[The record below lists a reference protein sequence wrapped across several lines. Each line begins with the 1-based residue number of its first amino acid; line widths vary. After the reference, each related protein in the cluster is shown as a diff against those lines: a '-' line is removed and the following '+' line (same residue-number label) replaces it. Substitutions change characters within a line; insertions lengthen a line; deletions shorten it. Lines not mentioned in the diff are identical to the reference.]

1 MVKSTYAL
9 TLFTAVSL
17 AAPLGQTGSGGSG
30 NLIGAGSAGGQVNDV
45 LKGLFKEL
53 TPQPKGEK
61 QARSFTGDLSKL
73 PILGDLFGG
82 DQAHPGNTPNAEK
95 GKEARSHIPSINEGQ
110 DYAQIYGQNFRQNH
124 GQNAGQNAHQNEGQ
138 NHGQNYGQNY
148 GQNAGQNAHQNA
160 GQNDGQNYLQN
171 YGQNHGQNEGQNYA
185 QNPKRDLDSDLASL
199 PIVGKF
205 LGDATIPGPP
215 NSHHQTRQLKA
226 PSSIA
231 GFVDPLSEEGL
242 AQTLPGS
249 AAHDTANTFRD
260 GLNTAMG
267 LIPLPVAP
275 RDVNTGVTEPTADS
289 PSQVMAEL
297 AQPKPAAPAAPKKAN
312 TDDKADAPKKGNADD
327 KADGANKANKA
338 NKPAKP
344 SNPLADLA
352 SKAGLGQL
360 FGHAQ
365 HGVGLLPMNGRRD
378 NTIEARGG
386 APIQGSTLTD
396 VLLQGGA
403 LGKISHMLA
412 PGAPVAKPG
421 QSDSNDMGDGSS
433 MAPPGQPGSPAGS
446 IAAGPHDGPGYAAE
460 HAKQN

>member
-1 MVKSTYAL
+1 MVKTTYAL

-45 LKGLFKEL
+45 LNGLFKEL

-82 DQAHPGNTPNAEK
+82 DQNY
-95 GKEARSHIPSINEGQ
+95 GQ
-110 DYAQIYGQNFRQNH
+110 NYGQNFGQNH

-138 NHGQNYGQNY
+138 NHGQNHGQNYGQNAGQNH

-160 GQNDGQNYLQN
+160 GQNDGQNYGQN

-185 QNPKRDLDSDLASL
+185 QNHKRDLDSDLASL

-215 NSHHQTRQLKA
+215 NSHHQTRQFKA

-231 GFVDPLSEEGL
+231 DFVDPFSEEGL

-267 LIPLPVAP
+267 LIPLPVAA
-275 RDVNTGVTEPTADS
+275 RDVNTDVTEPTADS

-297 AQPKPAAPAAPKKAN
+297 AQPRPAAPKKAN

-327 KADGANKANKA
+327 KADGANKANKP

-421 QSDSNDMGDGSS
+421 QSDSKDMGDGSS